1 MATKRTA
8 KAAQKKAIKD
18 ETLAAERLVGILES
32 QRQLGGESYPP
43 TFGRFVELVARDAK
57 AVVKALG
64 GVKTRIALS
73 HTGKLQAAGFVAFA
87 EDIET
92 VAASDRLLLAQ
103 LGAARKKSIAADA
116 KALATGMDKSFAA
129 AFIKSLDG
137 RIKGAR
143 MPPGVGALPLKKP
156 LFFLLSDAIGT
167 AAPRAT
173 SGIAAHVR
181 SFAERFD
188 DAFTALDR
196 ASGNN
201 NYVTLDALRGRLG
214 DLSRADFDAG
224 LSQLRRA
231 RKYSLDPSDGRHR
244 QMTEAERVAGIM
256 ENGNLLVYVARRT
269 DG

>member
-1 MATKRTA
+1 MAAKR
-8 KAAQKKAIKD
+8 KATPKKATQD
-18 ETLAAERLVGILES
+18 ETLAPDRLVGILES

-43 TFGRFVELVARDAK
+43 TLERFAELVARDPK
-57 AVVKALG
+57 AVIKALVG
-64 GVKTRIALS
+64 MKTRIALT
-73 HTGKLQAAGFVAFA
+73 HAGKQQVAGFVAFG
-87 EDIET
+87 EDVET
-92 VAASDRLLLAQ
+92 VVAGDRLLLAQ
-103 LGAARKKSIAADA
+103 LGAARLKSKAADA
-116 KALATGMDKSFAA
+116 KALAAGMDKSFGP
-129 AFIKSLDG
+129 AFIKSL
-137 RIKGAR
+137 GARVKERR
-143 MPPGVGALPLKKP
+143 MPPGVGALPLTKA

-167 AAPRAT
+167 APLHT
-173 SGIAAHVR
+173 KSGIAAQR
-181 SFAERFD
+181 ILSFAERFD
-188 DAFTALDR
+188 EAFAALDR
-196 ASGNN
+196 ASGSN